1 MGVFVFILFLLFL
14 VSCGDRDKKVVIG
27 VLISGEGRLTKLD
40 GFKDGLK
47 NLGIKN
53 VEFLVYNGE
62 NSLKGIEEKAIEIV
76 KDEDKFHII
85 VAGGSLEAYYLKKI
99 KEDLKVP
106 VVIMG
111 GTAIKTWGFVDEKNR
126 PIRGITGIDN
136 LNTELM
142 EKRVEIFK
150 RFFPDIKKAV
160 VFCTP
165 RFEAS
170 KLATRLTIQAG
181 EKHDLKV
188 VPISVSDVRDLEYVI
203 KPYERRRLW
212 GYYNNTLLL
221 YGKLSY
227 KLYITLCTFLS
238 SASLV
243 FIS

>member
-142 EKRVEIFK
+142 C
-150 RFFPDIKKAV
+150 FFIP
-160 VFCTP
+160 
-165 RFEAS
+165 
-170 KLATRLTIQAG
+170 LT
-181 EKHDLKV
+181 
-188 VPISVSDVRDLEYVI
+188 
-203 KPYERRRLW
+203 
-212 GYYNNTLLL
+212 
-221 YGKLSY
+221 
-227 KLYITLCTFLS
+227 
-238 SASLV
+238 
-243 FIS
+243 